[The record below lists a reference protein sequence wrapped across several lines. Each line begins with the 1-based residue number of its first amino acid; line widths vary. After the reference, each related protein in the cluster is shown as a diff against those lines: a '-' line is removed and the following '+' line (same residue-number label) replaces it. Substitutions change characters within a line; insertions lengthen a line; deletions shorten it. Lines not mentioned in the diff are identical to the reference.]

1 MKPYEIYALTAVLL
15 FCIGLH
21 GVIYHRHLVRKIMA
35 MNLMGGGVFL
45 LFVSIARRNSDIWAD
60 PVPQAMVLTG
70 IVVAISASALGLVLA
85 SRIHQ
90 ETGQISL
97 EENEEKKS

>member
-21 GVIYHRHLVRKIMA
+21 GVIYRRHLVRKIIA
-35 MNLMGGGVFL
+35 INVMGGGVFL
-45 LFVSIARRNSDIWAD
+45 LFVSIARRNYQMWAD
-60 PVPQAMVLTG
+60 PVPHAMVLTG

-85 SRIHQ
+85 SRIYH

-97 EENEEKKS
+97 EEKEKKS